1 MINNGE
7 DRHNR
12 PVKHTLTEAERKK
25 LAERHFEAGAHRQAE
40 ENLNLAKAVQLG
52 EAFKRLKGG

>member
-1 MINNGE
+1 MRDNGE

-25 LAERHFEAGAHRQAE
+25 LVERHFEAGAHRQAE
-40 ENLNLAKAVQLG
+40 DDLNLAKLGRLG
-52 EAFKRLKGG
+52 EVLKRLKGG